1 MRAVLAAVTIPEAA
15 RQSRSTV
22 KKCYSVLKEELA
34 SHGIK
39 VKRLVPRRVSKRK
52 RRLVAYARARRLKRV
67 YELRLRQGRGE
78 KVVVKLVER
87 RGRRMRR
94 SFSAKLSAAVEEVDA
109 VIPLLVEAVIERRRP
124 RPLPPPQPETVVATA
139 TVQAAESPSEEVEQ
153 EEQEQP
159 VATVSSEGEAETGGE
174 FLWGFSL
181 EPGAFMRG
189 AAFLFGGSGKLLYQK
204 RNYRFGAEI
213 GGMGGGGTLIS
224 FAVRGQ
230 YLFRELFS
238 WKDTTPLVGASLGYT
253 MMTNGEGSEGSGI
266 SFSASLGAQFTQ
278 LSWARVVTELEFLL
292 PFYGA
297 ERHDPVNNNGIV
309 DIVEHSTWSPAVI
322 LKTSCL
328 F

>member
-1 MRAVLAAVTIPEAA
+1 
-15 RQSRSTV
+15 
-22 KKCYSVLKEELA
+22 
-34 SHGIK
+34 
-39 VKRLVPRRVSKRK
+39 
-52 RRLVAYARARRLKRV
+52 
-67 YELRLRQGRGE
+67 
-78 KVVVKLVER
+78 
-87 RGRRMRR
+87 MRR
-94 SFSAKLSAAVEEVDA
+94 SFSAKLAVGVEEIGE
-109 VIPLLVEAVIERRRP
+109 VIPLLVEAVIERKKP
-124 RPLPPPQPETVVATA
+124 RPLPPPEPETVVATA
-139 TVQAAESPSEEVEQ
+139 VQSESPSEAADAEP
-153 EEQEQP
+153 EEQP
-159 VATVSSEGEAETGGE
+159 AATVSSEGEAETGGE

-181 EPGAFMRG
+181 EPGGFMRG

-204 RNYRFGAEI
+204 KNYRFGAEI

-238 WKDTTPLVGASLGYT
+238 WKDVTPLVGAGLGYT

-266 SFSASLGAQFTQ
+266 SFSGSLGAQFTQ
-278 LSWARVVTELEFLL
+278 LSWARVVTELEFML

-309 DIVEHSTWSPAVI
+309 DIVESSTWSPAVI